1 MAAGADG
8 GIAPSSMLR
17 AFLPHGRWP
26 TCLLPEIE
34 FSHVPMQMLLRAM
47 LIDALHAPLEDAEV
61 SFNGICVDRAATVL
75 TSGVAHEIVLGE
87 LTA

>member
-1 MAAGADG
+1 MNE
-8 GIAPSSMLR
+8 SC
-17 AFLPHGRWP
+17 
-26 TCLLPEIE
+26 T
-34 FSHVPMQMLLRAM
+34 V
-47 LIDALHAPLEDAEV
+47 EV